1 MEASGEHEVARG
13 VAVRTFNVVSLDGTP
28 EEVAAFLDAPL
39 SIAVDT
45 DNLELTREPV
55 AATCRVNLGPRF
67 KGRGGRS
74 ALAAAAYGES
84 LGNMHM
90 VRKEHPSD
98 ELNTPFGPGEQA
110 WWVPIMRAIDGRKE
124 ATIQLH
130 VNSGVNVNVTDTP
143 PHYTVKRGIVGSFIG
158 SQPPEPTQ
166 IPQTSTAKLLS
177 LRRRSSTRKSIWC
190 HCRFQHLTST

>member
-45 DNLELTREPV
+45 AHLELTRKPV

-74 ALAAAAYGES
+74 ALAAAATG
-84 LGNMHM
+84 
-90 VRKEHPSD
+90 R
-98 ELNTPFGPGEQA
+98 A
-110 WWVPIMRAIDGRKE
+110 WAIC
-124 ATIQLH
+124 
-130 VNSGVNVNVTDTP
+130 
-143 PHYTVKRGIVGSFIG
+143 
-158 SQPPEPTQ
+158 
-166 IPQTSTAKLLS
+166 
-177 LRRRSSTRKSIWC
+177 IWC
-190 HCRFQHLTST
+190 AKNILRMN